1 MSVAHHLPLPLLFC
15 TVVAGLGAQGHHGLD
30 PANLDTSCVPCQDFY
45 RYSNG
50 GWLARTTLGAEYASY
65 GGFTELIERN
75 NETLG
80 GTVDRLAAA
89 APATPKT
96 TEQKLGAF
104 YASCMDSASAEQAG
118 AEPLKNELDRI
129 AAIASPRD
137 LVQALARGHRHGW
150 EPLFNLGASPD
161 FKNSTVMGTTASQGG
176 LGLPDRDSYL
186 RPRRRQLGHGGTA
199 RRLARLPALARRQP
213 PRPLAL
219 EPVRGR
225 GLSVPARAHRRERP
239 AAALEA
245 LPPGREL
252 PDGRRPRPG
261 IREAD
266 LPPGGPAPRPG
277 HRRRAPPRPGRAAA
291 DARVEA

>member
-1 MSVAHHLPLPLLFC
+1 MPVAHRLPIPVLVC
-15 TVVAGLGAQGHHGLD
+15 TVAPGLGAQGHHGFD
-30 PANLDTSCVPCQDFY
+30 PANPAPPCAPCQDFY
-45 RYSNG
+45 RSATG

-75 NETLG
+75 NETLRG
-80 GTVDRLAAA
+80 IVDRLAAT

-104 YASCMDSASAEQAG
+104 YASCMDSARAEQAG

-176 LGLPDRDSYL
+176 LGLPDRDYYL
-186 RPRRRQLGHGGTA
+186 RSDSTA
-199 RRLARLPALARRQP
+199 RALRAAYLEYVSRMLQLSGDASPPVADSLAQRILALETALARASLTRVERRDP
-213 PRPLAL
+213 DATSHKRTL
-219 EPVRGR
+219 
-225 GLSVPARAHRRERP
+225 ARADSLTPHL
-239 AAALEA
+239 AWVAF
-245 LPPGREL
+245 L
-252 PDGRRPRPG
+252 PDAG
-261 IREAD
+261 
-266 LPPGGPAPRPG
+266 
-277 HRRRAPPRPGRAAA
+277 APPLPTPAITAAQPTFFHA
-291 DARVEA
+291 